1 MLKINKYIEKDNK
14 ILYIINT
21 RLGTVFELFCK

>member
-1 MLKINKYIEKDNK
+1 MLKVYKYIEKGNK

-21 RLGTVFELFCK
+21 RIVMTFELFCK